1 MNHLQRTEAAKPSAT
16 LVGLRALVLRAA
28 EPQLGPSE
36 RAVKARDAGAELED
50 VRDLA
55 RLGALLPGRI
65 SDQIRAFRGDV
76 DAEARLKARDAIAE
90 ARAVAIAVPADYPN
104 LIGNRGL
111 VPGLGTLGQG
121 LPLIRQLADPSTST
135 GLPVIPAMPPAAL
148 VGEIQTPG
156 VATPASSTITIGDSA
171 TPPRWTTAVAIAEVS
186 HQLFDFAEADANSY
200 LDQIIDDAVDRAA
213 EQNIAA
219 ALITAAGGTAAAGA
233 DLPSALDTAES
244 LAGAAL
250 NAPADLV
257 LVSPTDLPKVRR
269 AVAASWQSDPH
280 PTLLCSAG
288 IPAGKVVITGRSA
301 FVLVAQSL
309 RGGVET
315 TGADRDVPANV
326 LNIQAMQIPR
336 PRNWSVT
343 VATWRDFILSVRL
356 PAGVRVV
363 TL

>member
-1 MNHLQRTEAAKPSAT
+1 MDQLERTEGAKPSAT
-16 LVGLRALVLRAA
+16 MLGLRALVLRAA
-28 EPQLGPSE
+28 EPHLGPSE

-55 RLGALLPGRI
+55 RLGGLLPGRI

-76 DAEARLKARDAIAE
+76 EAEARIKARAAIAE

-104 LIGNRGL
+104 LIANQGL
-111 VPGLGTLGQG
+111 VPGLGTLGAG

-135 GLPVIPAMPPAAL
+135 GLPVIPAMPAAL

-156 VATPASSTITIGDSA
+156 VATPGSSTIPIADSA

-200 LDQIIDDAVDRAA
+200 FDQIIDDAVDRAA
-213 EQNIAA
+213 EIEVGRLLIAA
-219 ALITAAGGTAAAGA
+219 AAAGTAAAGS
-233 DLPSALDTAES
+233 DLPGALDTAES

-288 IPAGKVVITGRSA
+288 IPAGKVVVTGRSA
-301 FVLVAQSL
+301 FVLVAQAL
-309 RGGVET
+309 RGGVDT
-315 TGADRDVPANV
+315 TSDDRDMPANV
-326 LNIQAMQIPR
+326 LNLKAIQIAR